1 MSKQISDEQVE
12 LMVNALGIK
21 TEMGCEFVR
30 VAAEAIRLFDT
41 KQMDYGSD
49 NITSNGELGC
59 AIRLQDK
66 VSRMKNYLISSLHGG
81 IKLEHESMEDTYLDS
96 ANYCLIALLLRR
108 GKWK

>member
-1 MSKQISDEQVE
+1 MSKQINDEQVE
-12 LMVNALGIK
+12 SMVKTLGIK

-41 KQMDYGSD
+41 KQMDYGSN

-59 AIRLQDK
+59 TIRLQDK
-66 VSRMKNYLISSLHGG
+66 ISRMKKFHMDGLQGRVALQ
-81 IKLEHESMEDTYLDS
+81 HESMEDTYLDS
-96 ANYCLIALLLRR
+96 ANYCLIGLLLRR